1 MNGLKK
7 PTMELIFQVA
17 VVTDDLKKL
26 LTGWKEIFDFDE
38 KSIVIKTT
46 EEAYRFDYWDGFNYN
61 EKPCRFFNK
70 FCRFNLG
77 GIDFEIIEPLDK
89 EARSPFSDF
98 LFENGG
104 SGIHHIGIRVDDM
117 PALERKMKEMGVPV
131 LNHAEMGRV
140 QADGSRK
147 NCTFYDLR
155 KQLGLILE
163 CGSLVVGPLASDP
176 GAGNP
181 QGYHG
186 FERNEEKPAIDLLFQ
201 VCVCVNDLNQTLANW
216 KEIFDFDES
225 TIVMKSTKKAFEED
239 DWDGLNYN
247 EKRCG
252 FFHRYTRFAIGGLDL
267 EIIEP
272 MDKDAGN
279 PYGDFLLEH
288 GNGIHHFGV
297 KVGNMVA
304 LNQKMKDKG
313 ILRLNYAEMGPV
325 LADGTR
331 KGCTFY
337 DLREQ
342 LGVILECGSVV
353 VGPLASDPRAGN
365 PSDFIA
371 D

>member
-7 PTMELIFQVA
+7 PKIELIFQVA
-17 VVTDDLKKL
+17 VVTDDLEKL
-26 LTGWKEIFDFDE
+26 LAGWKEIFDFDE
-38 KSIVIKTT
+38 ESIVIKTT
-46 EEAYRFDYWDGFNYN
+46 EEAYQFDQWDGFNYN
-61 EKPCRFFNK
+61 EKHCRFFNK
-70 FCRFNLG
+70 FCRFSLG
-77 GIDFEIIEPLDK
+77 GIDFEIIEPMDK

-104 SGIHHIGIRVDDM
+104 SGIHHIGVKVDDM
-117 PALERKMKEMGVPV
+117 PALERKMKAMGVPG
-131 LNHAEMGRV
+131 LNHAVMGQV
-140 QADGSRK
+140 LADGTRK

-163 CGSLVVGPLASDP
+163 CGSLVVGPMAADP
-176 GAGNP
+176 GSRNE
-181 QGYHG
+181 G
-186 FERNEEKPAIDLLFQ
+186 FKRNEEKPAIDLLFQ
-201 VCVCVNDLNQTLANW
+201 VCVCVEDLEQTLANW
-216 KEIFDFDES
+216 KDIFDFDES

-239 DWDGLNYN
+239 GWDGLNYN
-247 EKRCG
+247 EKKCG

-267 EIIEP
+267 EVIEP

-279 PYGDFLLEH
+279 PYADFLLAH

-297 KVGNMVA
+297 KVGNMAA
-304 LNQKMKDKG
+304 LKQKMKEMG
-313 ILRLNYAEMGPV
+313 IPRLNYAEMGPV
-325 LADGTR
+325 LADGSR

-365 PSDFIA
+365 PPDFAA